1 MMQGD
6 AAGNRVLTVHFFGCR
21 RAVEKLASEPTTRT
35 SYIRKHLSN
44 GRDRVVDPNFQVWI
58 STTASF
64 SGGGCTPIA
73 AYYFSPA
80 PRKRPK
86 LFVNL
91 ITHGVSSVDSSTSL
105 KPPYL
110 VHREACRM
118 ADVKDIT
125 PDLDRLDSQ
134 LDGLQDALEPLLGGL
149 EQQASQL
156 PLLDKAKLFSLTAYA
171 IESLLFCES
180 CASSSR
186 CR

>member
-1 MMQGD
+1 
-6 AAGNRVLTVHFFGCR
+6 
-21 RAVEKLASEPTTRT
+21 
-35 SYIRKHLSN
+35 
-44 GRDRVVDPNFQVWI
+44 
-58 STTASF
+58 
-64 SGGGCTPIA
+64 
-73 AYYFSPA
+73 
-80 PRKRPK
+80 
-86 LFVNL
+86 
-91 ITHGVSSVDSSTSL
+91 
-105 KPPYL
+105 
-110 VHREACRM
+110 M